1 MDFPTIMTGTLQK
14 IATFMTHSF
23 LRPTALTV
31 VIVTMVISGL
41 WIAAEKRNRMFHSQ
55 KMRIDV
61 IDDLTLLRARL
72 EGEVTGNVQLIRGL
86 VATLITEPDMT
97 QARFA
102 EISKG
107 LIGENS
113 AIRNLAAAPDMIV
126 RMVYPLA
133 GNEAALGLNYLENE
147 AQRRAAVKARDTG
160 ELVFAGPVALVQ
172 GGTGFIGR
180 FPVIIPD
187 PEGDRFWG
195 LVSTVISDETLYEA
209 AGLLQPDLSMRIAL
223 SGRDGTGS
231 ADDVFFGDPTVLSAD
246 PVTLDVLLPSGK
258 WRLSAVP
265 AAGWDMSP
273 PTTPILRA
281 VMLAAWLL
289 LLLPSILMGRLIEDR
304 QASIRELEKSNDA
317 LNNRMSELEKA
328 RMEQSRTETKLRES
342 LQAQEQIN
350 ARFAEVS
357 DISGSWVWEQDAD
370 LRFTH
375 ISPGYT
381 KLTGYDASILLGR
394 TRDEQRALFPKAFSQ
409 ANWEGLAQKIAARE
423 PFSEFN
429 FGFRAKD
436 GRELWLMIS
445 GTPSFDSSG
454 RFMGYR
460 GAGTDVTSIH
470 AATLD
475 AQQANRTKSMF
486 LANMSHEIRTPMNGI
501 LGMAEMLERTLTLD
515 NQKRMI
521 GVIRNSGEALLA
533 ILNDILD
540 LSKIEAGKLTLEKIP
555 FRPDEIANRIE
566 TLHRPRAQEKGLRL
580 EVLTDSR
587 ARKPHLGDPHR
598 VAQILHNLISNAI
611 KFTDSG
617 KVSVWI
623 TVLAGGDIRIE
634 VIDTGIGMTRAQ
646 QERIFDEFVQADGSV
661 TRRFGG
667 TGLGM
672 SIVRRLVGMMDGQLE
687 LTSEEGKGT
696 TFIVTLPLPEV
707 DQADKAATASTAEG
721 ARTQPPVDLTGLRIL
736 AADDNDVNLE
746 VLGAML
752 AQTGAQIVLARDGQ
766 QAVDAFAT
774 QPFDLLILDI
784 SMPVLDGHAALGQM
798 QSMAAQDGR
807 AMPPAIAFT
816 ANLMP
821 HQVAAHLQAGFIEV
835 LAKPLKQRTLLDH
848 IKRVIPPAQ
857 G

>member
-1 MDFPTIMTGTLQK
+1 MDSSTVMTGTFQK
-14 IATFMTHSF
+14 TAIFLAQRL
-23 LRPTALTV
+23 LRPTGLTV
-31 VIVTMVISGL
+31 VIVTMVMSGL
-41 WIAAEKRNRMFHSQ
+41 WIAAEQRNRMFHSQ
-55 KMRIDV
+55 QMRIDV

-86 VATLITEPDMT
+86 IATLITEPDMG

-102 EISKG
+102 EIAKG

-113 AIRNLAAAPDMIV
+113 AIRNVAAAPDMIV

-147 AQRRAAVKARDTG
+147 AQRRAAVQARDTG

-180 FPVIIPD
+180 FPVTIPD
-187 PEGDRFWG
+187 PEGGRFWG
-195 LVSTVISDETLYEA
+195 LVSTVISDDTLYRA
-209 AGLLQPDLSMRIAL
+209 AGLLQTDLTMRIAL

-265 AAGWDMSP
+265 VAGWDMSP

-289 LLLPSILMGRLIEDR
+289 LLLPSVLMGRLIEDR
-304 QASIRELEKSNDA
+304 QASIRDLETSNEA
-317 LNNRMSELEKA
+317 LNNRMAELEKA
-328 RMEQSRTETKLRES
+328 RKEQSRTETKLRES

-394 TRDEQRALFPKAFSQ
+394 SRDQQRAMMPKAFGQ
-409 ANWEGLAQKIAARE
+409 ADWEGLAQKIAARE

-445 GTPSFDSSG
+445 GTPSFDSKG
-454 RFMGYR
+454 RFTGYR

-470 AATLD
+470 AATLE
-475 AQQANRTKSMF
+475 AQEANRTKSMF

-501 LGMAEMLERTLTLD
+501 LGMAEMLERTLTEA
-515 NQKRMI
+515 NQKKMI

-540 LSKIEAGKLTLEKIP
+540 LSKIEAGKLALENIP

-566 TLHRPRAQEKGLRL
+566 TLHRPRALEKGLRL
-580 EVLTDSR
+580 EVFTDSR
-587 ARKPHLGDPHR
+587 ARKPRLGDPHR

-623 TVLAGGDIRIE
+623 SVLAGGDIRIE
-634 VIDTGIGMTRAQ
+634 VIDTGIGMTPAQ

-687 LTSEEGKGT
+687 MTSEEGKGT
-696 TFIVTLPLPEV
+696 TFTVTLPLPEV
-707 DQADKAATASTAEG
+707 DQAARPAPAGAADAPKP
-721 ARTQPPVDLTGLRIL
+721 QPKVDLTGLRIL
-736 AADDNDVNLE
+736 AADDNDINLE

-752 AQTGAQIVLARDGQ
+752 AETGARIVLARDGQ
-766 QAVDAFAT
+766 QAVDAFAA
-774 QPFDLLILDI
+774 QAFDLLILDI
-784 SMPVLDGHAALGQM
+784 SMPVLDGPSALGQM
-798 QSMAAQDGR
+798 RAMAVQEGR

-821 HQVAAHLQAGFIEV
+821 HQIAAHLQAGFV
-835 LAKPLKQRTLLDH
+835 DVVAKPLKQRALLDQ
-848 IKRVIPPAQ
+848 IQRIITPAP